1 MPMRMTV
8 GAVTVEV
15 EHPDAADAFL
25 RSLFRHLTNQ
35 EVADLLGVTD
45 KTVRRWQRSGRLPH
59 RPGGQTLLLDLV
71 THLGAAPPR
80 AERSRLFQEEDAVA

>member
-15 EHPDAADAFL
+15 EHPDAAESFL

-35 EVADLLGVTD
+35 EVAELLGVTD
-45 KTVRRWQRSGRLPH
+45 KTVRRWQRSGRLPY

-71 THLGAAPPR
+71 TYLGAAPPR
-80 AERSRLFQEEDAVA
+80 AGGRVAQDRDGGT